1 MVDQNLKYLKGTTTL
16 GLIAKNAIILAADKK
31 ASMGNFVADTAASN
45 IYSINDHIALTLAG
59 SQGDAL
65 TLIRHLKNN
74 ANLYELEHKRPL
86 STKSCVALLTGILN
100 SNKFRPFYTQFIIAG
115 TDGELHSLDMVGG
128 SSRSENYAVSG
139 SGSELAISLLDNKFK
154 KNMSEKD
161 AIELAKEAITAA
173 KKRDIYSGGDG
184 ISIFV
189 LRPDSIE
196 ELPSFKYK
204 E

>member
-1 MVDQNLKYLKGTTTL
+1 MSEDIKFMKGTTTL
-16 GLIAKNAIILAADKK
+16 GIVAKDGIVLAADMK
-31 ASMGNFVADTAASN
+31 ASMGNFVADTSASK
-45 IYSINDHIALTLAG
+45 IYTINDHIALTLAG

-65 TLIRHLKNN
+65 TLIRHLRNN

-100 SNKFRPFYTQFIIAG
+100 SNKFRPFYTQFIIGG

-128 SSRSENYAVSG
+128 SSKTNSFAVSG
-139 SGSELAISLLDNKFK
+139 SGSELAISVLDNKYTP
-154 KNMSEKD
+154 NITVKD
-161 AIELAKEAITAA
+161 AISLAKEGISAA

-184 ISIFV
+184 INIFV
-189 LRPDSIE
+189 IKNDSIE
-196 ELPSFKYK
+196 ELPISKYK